1 MSFNMHT
8 GWVSAGFRSSG
19 RARFAWLVLV
29 LLLAAGCAKGPRPE
43 PGGPAFTGKAARGGI
58 PDASI
63 EDLRVLPQDASY
75 YLDAKASSALVSPE
89 AARVYG
95 QACLEA
101 QFGPWRREAP
111 GNPKAKALWAFR
123 KVSKRHP
130 SGLAAQLAP
139 LADLKHYPNTRRKG
153 VTLVN
158 TSLRALPTA
167 APRYNG
173 QATSSGEQAFDYL
186 QNSSVW
192 ANTPVFISH
201 TSKDG
206 AWVLVEAP
214 FSHGWMPAADVAF
227 VDEAFM
233 RSFETGSYAAVVKDK
248 IPVSGDACPA
258 DLTARIGTIYP
269 VVQAAKDGLTAYAA
283 VRGENGQA
291 RLTTVRFTRDQ
302 AAAMPF
308 AATPANIASVANQFM
323 GETYGWGG
331 TNGHRD
337 CSATMRD
344 LFLPFGI
351 WLPRNSAAQA
361 KRGAYIPLSFMTA
374 QEKEKTILAQ
384 GVPYLTLIW
393 IKGHIM
399 LYIGQKNG
407 HPLVFHNV
415 WGVRT
420 FEPDGSS
427 GREVIGKT
435 VITTL
440 SPGRELQNVRADKL
454 LINRVEGMT
463 LIAPSEIGTCPPPG
477 EPGDSGD
484 VEGNI

>member
-1 MSFNMHT
+1 MSQT
-8 GWVSAGFRSSG
+8 KYAGWLGATSG
-19 RARFAWLVLV
+19 RLDQARRPWLLLALV
-29 LLLAAGCAKGPRPE
+29 LLVAAGCAKGPRPE
-43 PGGPAFTGKAARGGI
+43 PGGPAFTGSQQRGGI

-63 EDLRVLPQDASY
+63 EDLRRLPQDASY
-75 YLDAKASSALVSPE
+75 YLDAKARAPLVSPE
-89 AARVYG
+89 AARIYG
-95 QACLEA
+95 QACLDA

-111 GNPKAKALWAFR
+111 GNPRARALWAFR
-123 KVSKRHP
+123 KVGKRHP
-130 SGLAAQLAP
+130 AGLAAQLAP
-139 LADLKHYPNTRRKG
+139 LADIKHYPNTRRKG
-153 VTLVN
+153 ITLVN
-158 TSLRALPTA
+158 TSLRALPTS

-173 QATSSGEQAFDYL
+173 QATASGELAFDFL
-186 QNSSVW
+186 QNSAVW

-206 AWVLVEAP
+206 AWVLAEAP

-233 RSFETGSYAAVVKDK
+233 RAFETGTYAAVVKDNV
-248 IPVSGDACPA
+248 PVTGDACPLG
-258 DLTARIGTIYP
+258 LTARIGTIYP
-269 VVQAAKDGLTAYAA
+269 VASAAGDGFTAYAA
-283 VRGENGQA
+283 ARGEGGYA
-291 RLTTVRFTRDQ
+291 RLVSVHFSKDQ
-302 AAAMPF
+302 AAAMPL

-361 KRGAYIPLSFMTA
+361 RHGAFIPLSGLSA
-374 QEKEKTILAQ
+374 EEKEKTILAQ
-384 GVPYLTLIW
+384 GVPYFTLIW
-393 IKGHIM
+393 LKGHIM
-399 LYIGQKNG
+399 LYIGQKGG
-407 HPLVFHNV
+407 HPLVFHDV

-440 SPGRELQNVRADKL
+440 WAGKELQNVRPDKL

-463 LIAPSEIGTCPPPG
+463 LLAPAEAGTCPPQ
-477 EPGDSGD
+477 GDAGD
-484 VEGNI
+484 DEGNI